1 MRILLIGG
9 NGFIGRFVVTSLKQQ
24 RHTLAVFH
32 RGTTPIPAGV
42 EEIRGDRQQL
52 NASAQ
57 ELKRF
62 APDVVIDL
70 ILSSGGQAEEL
81 INVFRGA
88 AKRVLMLSSIDV
100 YRAVGI
106 LHGTES
112 GPLQDVP
119 LTEESELR
127 RFLHPYPPESLQLL
141 RKTFAWVTDDYDKIP
156 AERAVMN
163 DRELPGT
170 VLRLP
175 MVYGPGDP
183 LHRFYPVVKR
193 VSDRRQHII
202 FPETLAGWRS
212 PRGYVENVAAAIA
225 LAATDDRAARRIYNV
240 CEEPSFSELE
250 WARKIASEMHWD
262 GKFVVLPVDR
272 TPRHLVKPGNAAQD
286 WTASS
291 ARVRRELGYEE
302 PVSVEEAI
310 RRTISWELANP
321 PDATFLG
328 QFDYAAENAAVAG
341 RHQRLE
347 N

>member
-9 NGFIGRFVVTSLKQQ
+9 NGFIGRFAVSALTRQGHAV
-24 RHTLAVFH
+24 AVFH
-32 RGTTPIPAGV
+32 RGTTAVPAGV
-42 EEIRGDRQQL
+42 DEIRGDRNQL

-57 ELKRF
+57 ELKHF

-70 ILSSGGQAEEL
+70 VISSAPQAEEL
-81 INVFRGA
+81 MNIFRGA
-88 AKRVLMLSSIDV
+88 TQRVVMLSSIDV

-112 GPLQDVP
+112 GPLQEVP

-127 RFLHPYPPESLQLL
+127 RYLHPYPPEGLQHL
-141 RKTFAWVTDDYDKIP
+141 RKIFAWVTDDYDKIP
-156 AERAVMN
+156 AEHLVMN

-183 LHRFYPVVKR
+183 LRRFYPMLKR
-193 VSDRRQHII
+193 IADGRRHII
-202 FPETLAGWRS
+202 FPETLAAWRS

-250 WARKIASEMHWD
+250 WARKIAAAMRWD
-262 GKFVVLPVDR
+262 GDFVVLPTES
-272 TPRHLVKPGNAAQD
+272 TPQHLLQPGNAAQH

-291 ARVRRELGYEE
+291 ARIRQELGYQE
-302 PVSVEEAI
+302 PVAIEEAI
-310 RRTISWELANP
+310 RRTICWERENP
-321 PDATFLG
+321 PAGVLLA
-328 QFDYAAENAAVAG
+328 QFDYAAEDAAVAG
-341 RHQRLE
+341 HHR
-347 N
+347 

>member
-9 NGFIGRFVVTSLKQQ
+9 NGFIGRFAVAALKQQ
-24 RHTLAVFH
+24 GHALAVFH
-32 RGTTPIPAGV
+32 RGTTTAPAGV
-42 EEIRGDRQQL
+42 DEIRGDRNQL

-57 ELKRF
+57 ELKHF

-70 ILSSGGQAEEL
+70 VISSGPQAEEL
-81 INVFRGA
+81 MNIFRGA
-88 AKRVLMLSSIDV
+88 TRRVVMLSSIDV

-106 LHGTES
+106 SQGTES
-112 GPLQDVP
+112 GPLLEVP

-127 RFLHPYPPESLQLL
+127 RILHLYPPEVLQVM
-141 RKTFAWVTDDYDKIP
+141 RKIFPWVTDDYDKIP
-156 AERAVMN
+156 AERIVMN

-193 VSDRRQHII
+193 IADGRRHII
-202 FPETLAGWRS
+202 FPEPLAAWHS

-225 LAATDDRAARRIYNV
+225 LAATDERAARRIYNV

-250 WARKIASEMHWD
+250 WARKIAAAMPWD
-262 GKFVVLPVDR
+262 GDFVVLPNEH
-272 TPRHLVKPGNAAQD
+272 TPQHLQKPGNASQH

-291 ARVRRELGYEE
+291 ARIRQELGYQE
-302 PVSVEEAI
+302 PVAIEEAI
-310 RRTISWELANP
+310 RRTICWERENPLA
-321 PDATFLG
+321 DALLA
-328 QFDYAAENAAVAG
+328 QFDYAAEDAAIAG
-341 RHQRLE
+341 HHR
-347 N
+347 